1 MKLIELTTDL
11 RPWRRGDN
19 VPVPDALA
27 DILVASG
34 EATNP
39 RPYLPREPSI
49 ADLVITQPPIQTDCP
64 ADGKPTRRKYL
75 TK

>member
-19 VPVPDALA
+19 VPVPDDMA
-27 DILVASG
+27 DSLVASG
-34 EATNP
+34 EAINS

-49 ADLVITQPPIQTDCP
+49 ADREIMQPPLQPERD
-64 ADGKPTRRKYL
+64 AKPPRKRYL

>member
-19 VPVPDALA
+19 VPVPDDMA
-27 DILVASG
+27 DSLVASG
-34 EATNP
+34 EAINP
-39 RPYLPREPSI
+39 RSYLPREPSI
-49 ADLVITQPPIQTDCP
+49 ADREIMQPPLQPEPD
-64 ADGKPTRRKYL
+64 AKPPRKRYL